1 MLSLI
6 PLPLLFRVGM
16 LGWAVLVL
24 NFCIASIQLKG
35 WQLGPVVHSLLLN
48 LYLLK

>member
-1 MLSLI
+1 MC
-6 PLPLLFRVGM
+6 RVGM

-24 NFCIASIQLKG
+24 NFCIASIQHGG
-35 WQLGPVVHSLLLN
+35 WRLGPVVHALLLN